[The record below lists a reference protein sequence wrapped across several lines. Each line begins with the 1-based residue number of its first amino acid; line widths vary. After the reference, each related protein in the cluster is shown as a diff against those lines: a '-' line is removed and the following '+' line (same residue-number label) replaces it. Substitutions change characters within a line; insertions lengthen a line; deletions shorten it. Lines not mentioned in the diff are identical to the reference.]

1 MEKNTKILLG
11 LAAAGVVVYLAT
23 KPKKAVANASGSLSN
38 FWNREAHLKFWKKIF
53 G

>member
-1 MEKNTKILLG
+1 MDKQTKILLG
-11 LAAAGVVVYLAT
+11 LAAAGVVAYLVL
-23 KPKKAVANASGSLSN
+23 KPKGYANANAKPKS